1 MMYLIAYLL
10 GSGLLIY
17 GCFKRGRA
25 NRMNAELVP
34 LLAWGAS
41 AVGLGAAAG
50 AQMLLGITV
59 GVLLSV
65 DALSTLEFAWKG
77 GGYAL
82 GLWAQYRMSYR
93 LIPPAGA
100 GKPPSQ
106 SG

>member
-17 GCFKRGRA
+17 GSIKRGRA

-41 AVGLGAAAG
+41 AVGLAATAG
-50 AQMLLGITV
+50 AQMLLGMAV
-59 GVLLSV
+59 GLLLSI

-82 GLWAQYRMSYR
+82 GLWVQYRMSYR

>member
-1 MMYLIAYLL
+1 MYLIAYLL

-17 GCFKRGRA
+17 GSFKRGRA
-25 NRMNAELVP
+25 TRMNAELVL

-50 AQMLLGITV
+50 AQMLLGMAV
-59 GVLLSV
+59 GLFVSI

-77 GGYAL
+77 FGYAL
-82 GLWAQYRMSYR
+82 GLWAQYRIGHR